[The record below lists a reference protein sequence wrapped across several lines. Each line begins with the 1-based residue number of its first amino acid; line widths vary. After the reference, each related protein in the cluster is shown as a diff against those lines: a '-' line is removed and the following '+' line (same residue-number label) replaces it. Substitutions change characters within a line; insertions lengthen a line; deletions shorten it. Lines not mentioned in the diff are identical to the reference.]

1 MKAVSVR
8 SYRLLVW
15 VLPVFLVVAA
25 RGLFLRQAEIAYENV
40 AAAVSTSARISSTGI
55 YVRELPEMKNDL
67 ELLANKKMA
76 IASSLLGARSEA
88 VLYDL
93 LMLKARETG
102 VSIVSIAPRPARAA
116 AGFTELPLT
125 LEAAGSYDN
134 LAQFTNAIETVG
146 RLMRVEELVMG
157 KDRTGALTATIRLLA
172 YRYEDSLLAGAPKKG
187 KQETVFEKREQYLTD
202 LKSALSVALTPPVGA
217 YTVSGRGDPFGA
229 ERIVA
234 GNRSAKADSAAA
246 KKSSIGLT
254 LKGILWKEPPLAI
267 LETLDG
273 RTFIVKPGD
282 SVAGTV
288 VSSIT
293 RNEITVVTPQGSH
306 VLHQYDQK

>member
-8 SYRLLVW
+8 SYRILVW

-25 RGLFLRQAEIAYENV
+25 RGLFLRQAETAYGNV

-55 YVRELPEMKNDL
+55 YVRELPEMKSDL

-76 IASSLLGARSEA
+76 IASSLLGARYEA

-116 AGFTELPLT
+116 AGFTELPVT
-125 LEAAGSYDN
+125 LEAGGSYDN

-157 KDRTGALTATIRLLA
+157 KDRTGALIATIRLLA

-187 KQETVFEKREQYLTD
+187 RQETVFEKREQYIAD
-202 LKSALSVALTPPVGA
+202 LKGALSVVLTPPAGVF
-217 YTVSGRGDPFGA
+217 TVSGRGDPFGA
-229 ERIVA
+229 ERIVT
-234 GNRSAKADSAAA
+234 GNRSAKADTAV
-246 KKSSIGLT
+246 KKSTTGLT
-254 LKGILWKEPPLAI
+254 LKGILWKAQPLAI

-282 SVAGTV
+282 SVAGVT